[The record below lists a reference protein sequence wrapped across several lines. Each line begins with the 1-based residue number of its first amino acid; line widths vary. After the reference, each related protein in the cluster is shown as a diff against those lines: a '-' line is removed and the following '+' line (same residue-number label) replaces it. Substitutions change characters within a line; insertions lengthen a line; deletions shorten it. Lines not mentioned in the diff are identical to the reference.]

1 MCSAQKT
8 QDNGYFHFRG
18 RRGSPLNSTV
28 SVTGAKLLVIHLLIQ
43 QIFVEHFLY
52 VGHCFR
58 HEEGSSEQVHTL
70 MGLFSSGEIPGV

>member
-1 MCSAQKT
+1 MKLSTTKQII
-8 QDNGYFHFRG
+8 NLYFLFL
-18 RRGSPLNSTV
+18 S
-28 SVTGAKLLVIHLLIQ
+28 LVIHLLIQ

-58 HEEGSSEQVHTL
+58 HEEGSSEQVHPL